1 MAASRFYYAISLII
15 VILLMSIILF
25 SLNACGLYYEYSDE
39 INSNDIKESNITN
52 TEESE
57 GYSNLT
63 SALVKEVID
72 GDTIILSNG
81 ERVRLVGVNTP
92 EYGRYYFDEARELM
106 EILTLGKEV
115 MLERDITDR
124 DKYGR
129 LLRYVYVNGLFV
141 NLEMIERGFANAYTY
156 PPDVKY
162 TEKFLEAE
170 RYARSNDIGLWERS
184 KITIVKIDINY
195 DAEGNDNQ
203 NLNDE
208 YVIIEN
214 ISSKDVNVGDWTVK
228 DSGTNIYK
236 FCSFLFKKD
245 SIMYLFSGSGID
257 SNGSFYWGGTR
268 PVWNNDHDTLYL
280 RDDEGLLVEIYNY

>member
-1 MAASRFYYAISLII
+1 MATSRFYYAISLII
-15 VILLMSIILF
+15 VILLTSFILF
-25 SLNACGLYYEYSDE
+25 SSNACGLYYEYRDE

-52 TEESE
+52 TGEYESCD
-57 GYSNLT
+57 NLN

-81 ERVRLVGVNTP
+81 EKVRLIGINTP

-106 EILTLGKEV
+106 KILTLGREV
-115 MLERDITDR
+115 VLERDITDR

-129 LLRYVYVNGLFV
+129 LLRYVYVNSLFV

-170 RYARSNDIGLWERS
+170 RYARSNSVGLWERS

-214 ISSKDVNVGDWTVK
+214 ISSKDVNIGDWTVK
-228 DSGTNIYK
+228 DSGINIYK
-236 FCSFLFKKD
+236 FRSFLFKKD
-245 SIMYLFSGSGID
+245 STIYLFSGSGID
-257 SNGSFYWGGTR
+257 NGGDFYWGGSR

>member
-1 MAASRFYYAISLII
+1 MTISRFYYVVSLII

-25 SLNACGLYYEYSDE
+25 SLNACGLYYEYMDE

-52 TEESE
+52 TEEYESC
-57 GYSNLT
+57 GNLT

-81 ERVRLVGVNTP
+81 EKVRLIGVNTP
-92 EYGRYYFDEARELM
+92 EYGRYYFEEARELM

-214 ISSKDVNVGDWTVK
+214 ISSKDVNIGDWTVK
-228 DSGTNIYK
+228 DSATNIYK

-245 SIMYLFSGSGID
+245 SIIYLFSGSGID
-257 SNGSFYWGGTR
+257 SGGNFYWGCTR
-268 PVWNNDHDTLYL
+268 AVWNNNHDTLYL

>member
-1 MAASRFYYAISLII
+1 MTTSRFCYAISLII

-25 SLNACGLYYEYSDE
+25 SSNACGLYYEYRDE

-57 GYSNLT
+57 SYGNLT

-81 ERVRLVGVNTP
+81 EKVRLIGINTP

-129 LLRYVYVNGLFV
+129 LLRYVYVNGLFI

-208 YVIIEN
+208 YVIVEN
-214 ISSKDVNVGDWTVK
+214 ISSKDVNIGDWTVK
-228 DSGTNIYK
+228 DSATNIYK

-245 SIMYLFSGSGID
+245 SIIYLFSGSGID
-257 SNGSFYWGGTR
+257 SNGNFYWGGTR
-268 PVWNNDHDTLYL
+268 PVWNNNHDTLYL
-280 RDDEGLLVEIYNY
+280 RDAEGLLVEIYNY

>member
-1 MAASRFYYAISLII
+1 MSFLNYLI
-15 VILLMSIILF
+15 
-25 SLNACGLYYEYSDE
+25 
-39 INSNDIKESNITN
+39 K
-52 TEESE
+52 
-57 GYSNLT
+57 
-63 SALVKEVID
+63 
-72 GDTIILSNG
+72 
-81 ERVRLVGVNTP
+81 VRLIGINTP

-115 MLERDITDR
+115 VLERDITDR

-170 RYARSNDIGLWERS
+170 RYARSNDVGLWERS

-195 DAEGNDNQ
+195 DAEGNDNH

-214 ISSKDVNVGDWTVK
+214 ISSKDVNIGDWTIK
-228 DSGTNIYK
+228 DSATNIYK

-245 SIMYLFSGSGID
+245 SIIYLFSGSGID
-257 SNGSFYWGGTR
+257 NGGNFYWGCTR
-268 PVWNNDHDTLYL
+268 AVWNNNHDTLYL

>member
-1 MAASRFYYAISLII
+1 MTTSRFCNTISLII
-15 VILLMSIILF
+15 VILLITIILI
-25 SLNACGLYYEYSDE
+25 SLNACGLYYEYRDE

-52 TEESE
+52 TGEYES
-57 GYSNLT
+57 YDNLN

-81 ERVRLVGVNTP
+81 EKVRLIGINTP

-170 RYARSNDIGLWERS
+170 RYARSNNAGLWERS

-214 ISSKDVNVGDWTVK
+214 ISSKDVNIGDWTIK
-228 DSGTNIYK
+228 DSATNIYK

-245 SIMYLFSGSGID
+245 STIHLFSGSGID
-257 SNGSFYWGGTR
+257 NSGDFYWGGKR

-280 RDDEGLLVEIYNY
+280 RDDKGLLVEIYNY

>member
-1 MAASRFYYAISLII
+1 MTTSRFCYAISLII

-57 GYSNLT
+57 SYGNLT
-63 SALVKEVID
+63 STLVKEVID
-72 GDTIILSNG
+72 GDTIILSND
-81 ERVRLVGVNTP
+81 ERVRLIGVNTP

>member
-1 MAASRFYYAISLII
+1 MTASRFCYAISLII

-57 GYSNLT
+57 GYGNLT

-81 ERVRLVGVNTP
+81 ERVRLIGVNTP

>member
-1 MAASRFYYAISLII
+1 MTASRFYYTISLII
-15 VILLMSIILF
+15 VILLMSIFLF
-25 SLNACGLYYEYSDE
+25 SLNACGLYYEYRDE
-39 INSNDIKESNITN
+39 INSNNVKESNITS
-52 TEESE
+52 TEEYE
-57 GYSNLT
+57 GYGNLT
-63 SALVKEVID
+63 SDLVKEVID
-72 GDTIILSNG
+72 GDTIILLNG
-81 ERVRLVGVNTP
+81 ERVRLIGVNTP

-129 LLRYVYVNGLFV
+129 LLRYVYVNDFFV
-141 NLEMIERGFANAYTY
+141 NLEMIKRGFANAYTC

-184 KITIVKIDINY
+184 KIAIVKIDINY

-214 ISSKDVNVGDWTVK
+214 ISSKDVNIGDWTVK
-228 DSGTNIYK
+228 DSATNIYN
-236 FCSFLFKKD
+236 FSSFLFKKD
-245 SIMYLFSGSGID
+245 STIHLFSGSGID
-257 SNGSFYWGGTR
+257 NGGNFYWGGTKA
-268 PVWNNDHDTLYL
+268 VWNNNHDTLYL
-280 RDDEGLLVEIYNY
+280 RDDKGLLVEIYNY